1 MTVQVSGYLGALE
14 IFQPLDYIWSFHLT
28 TIGAALVS
36 PRVPERGNKG
46 AQVVIASA
54 LTSTLLV
61 ATNNHFFAS
70 ATGTDPN
77 TTLMDLQEIRST

>member
-1 MTVQVSGYLGALE
+1 MIVQNSGYLGAIE
-14 IFQPLDYIWSFHLT
+14 IFQFPDYTWSFHLT
-28 TIGAALVS
+28 RIGAALVS
-36 PRVPERGNKG
+36 PRVPERRNKG
-46 AQVVIASA
+46 AKVAIESA